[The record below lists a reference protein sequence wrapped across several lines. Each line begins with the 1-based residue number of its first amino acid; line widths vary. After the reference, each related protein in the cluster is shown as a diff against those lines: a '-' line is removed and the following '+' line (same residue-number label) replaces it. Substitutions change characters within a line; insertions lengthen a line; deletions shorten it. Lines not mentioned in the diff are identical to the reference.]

1 MKKLL
6 CLLLLFM
13 LTLPLSAFKCQEISD
28 KNGNYIRIESD
39 ELILHIRR
47 MGGCIARYYYKQGR
61 QELVNSSGR
70 LAFTEMD
77 WDKTVW
83 DFFYKRLFKVDWEQ
97 QKNKFIVTCKAN
109 HPGGFLDFLRNPEKS
124 A

>member
-61 QELVNSSGR
+61 QGSRNISETVALGTIPCSITSRWARPLPLSLPTRKTRSRIAEERSR
-70 LAFTEMD
+70 L
-77 WDKTVW
+77 WQ
-83 DFFYKRLFKVDWEQ
+83 R
-97 QKNKFIVTCKAN
+97 
-109 HPGGFLDFLRNPEKS
+109 R
-124 A
+124 